1 MKGGIFMLIDF
12 TVKNFTSFK
21 DENSLSL
28 LASVDKTDENIHVYS
43 INDKIKIL
51 KNAAIFGA
59 NASGKSNLLKAFNFM
74 QKYVINSSK
83 ESQLGDTIDVEP
95 FKFNAETEK
104 QPSLFEVTF
113 LQESVIYRYGF
124 EAVKTEIVSEWLFAR
139 YSSREST
146 LFIRKNQ
153 DITLGEKF
161 KEGRKYITSVRNNA
175 LFLSVCAQFNG
186 EISSNLIDWFRNVSV
201 ISSLDNNYANYAVQ
215 ILDNEDGKY
224 SEQKEMLLHL
234 ITSIDVGIEDLSIE
248 VDEKLDLKKFIES
261 MPMKQAGKLLDE
273 LKKYESKD
281 SEDNQKGIKIST
293 RRVTS
298 LHKKFDSNN
307 TMISLEN
314 CNFNIESKGTRKIFE
329 LSGLIIKTIFDGG
342 VLFIDE
348 IQNSLHPNLIVGL
361 INFINH
367 NEKNKNA
374 QFIYTTH
381 EVLILA
387 TKLLRRDQYWFVEKN
402 KFGASELSC
411 LFDFEEP
418 IRKDASL
425 DKDYLRGRY
434 GAIPYLNL

>member
-1 MKGGIFMLIDF
+1 MLIDF
-12 TVKNFTSFK
+12 TVKNFSSFK
-21 DENSLSL
+21 DENSLSM
-28 LASVDKTDENIHVYS
+28 LASIDKTNENIHVFS
-43 INDKIKIL
+43 INDKIRIL

-59 NASGKSNLLKAFNFM
+59 NASGKSNLLKALNFM
-74 QKYVINSSK
+74 LKYVINSSK
-83 ESQLGDTIDVEP
+83 ESQLGDIIDVEP

-113 LQESVIYRYGF
+113 LQENVIYRYGF
-124 EAVKTEIVSEWLFAR
+124 EVTKTEVVSEWLFAR

-153 DITLGEKF
+153 DITTLGEKF
-161 KEGRKYITSVRNNA
+161 KEGRKYISSVRNNA

-186 EISSNLIDWFRNVSV
+186 VISSKIIEWFRNVSV
-201 ISSLDNNYANYAVQ
+201 ISSLDNNYANHALQ
-215 ILDNEDGKY
+215 ILDNENGKY

-248 VDEKLDLKKFIES
+248 DENLDIKKFIES

-273 LKKYESKD
+273 LNNYKNKD
-281 SEDNQKGIKIST
+281 SEENKGVKISA
-293 RRVTS
+293 RRVTT
-298 LHKKFDSNN
+298 LHKKFDANN
-307 TMISLEN
+307 TMVSLES

-329 LSGLIIKTIFDGG
+329 LSGLIIKTIYDGG

-387 TKLLRRDQYWFVEKN
+387 KKLLRRDQYWFVEKN
-402 KFGASELSC
+402 KYGASELSC
-411 LFDFEEP
+411 LFDYDEP

-434 GAIPYLNL
+434 GAIPYLSL